1 MIQSVYTYLVTT
13 ETQESVVS
21 CHGKVKNKIDFRKRT
36 IRASLSS
43 YSLTQSL
50 KTQESVAI
58 CHGQVQSRLIY
69 LLNIFAFFQRP
80 KTQDEGINFPSDL
93 NVEEFLSKLHYEHK

>member
-1 MIQSVYTYLVTT
+1 M
-13 ETQESVVS
+13 
-21 CHGKVKNKIDFRKRT
+21 T

-58 CHGQVQSRLIY
+58 CHGQEQNRLIY
-69 LLNIFAFFQRP
+69 LLNIFTFFQRP
-80 KTQDEGINFPSDL
+80 KTQDGGINFPSDL